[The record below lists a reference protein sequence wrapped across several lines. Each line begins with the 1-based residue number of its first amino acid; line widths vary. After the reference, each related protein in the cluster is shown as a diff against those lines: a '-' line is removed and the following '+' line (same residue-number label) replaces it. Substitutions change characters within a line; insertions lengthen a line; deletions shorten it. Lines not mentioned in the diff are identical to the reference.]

1 VPGVSTHT
9 GALAGQDDIDAL
21 IASVAAGK

>member
-1 VPGVSTHT
+1 VSTHT